1 VILVVIIFFYYFFKI
16 SVSKDNKD
24 YKNNHIFINDYT
36 LVLQNLKII
45 SDDYDKEISDLISF
59 LNTLLQKYEYLFI
72 SNNESNK
79 EEFNFNIFDIS
90 ISNVNEKKIK
100 AFKKIKSLQNKNENI
115 LNDNDTIKQKI
126 KNKIKDI
133 FKSVHDI
140 AVNITNN
147 EEKNHKNI
155 IDINSSGSFSNSIE
169 ISSYDEGKKNKIGIN
184 NSKITEKKSKITI
197 DILKLHKEY
206 NLKNYVDIYI
216 TFKNKLIQNFIYRI
230 YNKNIFIRFF
240 YYIFCQKHKLAQFY
254 YKNQWLNFNL
264 AIENPSDV
272 QWENCYISKCKKF
285 LRRFLSIFISFLI
298 IVVITVIDI
307 WMNIKS
313 LQDSEE
319 VDIIMITRLKVY
331 VIQIINIFSSF
342 VLNKLT
348 NFEKHTSKSKEISSN
363 ISKYFW
369 LNILIQI
376 TVLFH
381 SKCLL
386 VFSYYDVE
394 NYYILSKTII
404 LNMIYSI
411 LTSQISQIFFY
422 FWNLLK
428 RFGDS
433 KYNNG
438 KTTKLTDKKK
448 YEKIYLGPEFPFA
461 EKYAKILVNLFVCLL
476 FGVNSPVLNFFFACF
491 LIVTFLVDKFLI
503 INYYKKPLFYGE
515 FLSKTLISYLFF
527 RVFLFIVG
535 LFFIFQ
541 IHIF

>member
-1 VILVVIIFFYYFFKI
+1 
-16 SVSKDNKD
+16 
-24 YKNNHIFINDYT
+24 
-36 LVLQNLKII
+36 
-45 SDDYDKEISDLISF
+45 
-59 LNTLLQKYEYLFI
+59 
-72 SNNESNK
+72 
-79 EEFNFNIFDIS
+79 
-90 ISNVNEKKIK
+90 
-100 AFKKIKSLQNKNENI
+100 
-115 LNDNDTIKQKI
+115 
-126 KNKIKDI
+126 
-133 FKSVHDI
+133 
-140 AVNITNN
+140 
-147 EEKNHKNI
+147 
-155 IDINSSGSFSNSIE
+155 
-169 ISSYDEGKKNKIGIN
+169 
-184 NSKITEKKSKITI
+184 
-197 DILKLHKEY
+197 
-206 NLKNYVDIYI
+206 
-216 TFKNKLIQNFIYRI
+216 
-230 YNKNIFIRFF
+230 
-240 YYIFCQKHKLAQFY
+240 
-254 YKNQWLNFNL
+254 
-264 AIENPSDV
+264 
-272 QWENCYISKCKKF
+272 
-285 LRRFLSIFISFLI
+285 
-298 IVVITVIDI
+298 
-307 WMNIKS
+307 MNIKS
-313 LQDSEE
+313 LQDSKE

-369 LNILIQI
+369 LNFLIQI

-386 VFSYYDVE
+386 VFSYYDIE

-515 FLSKTLISYLFF
+515 FLSKTLISFF
-527 RVFLFIVG
+527 FFGVFLFIAGLLYHISNPYLFNNDMLYKILKQGYYHVDYTEKTISYILNPFG
-535 LFFIFQ
+535 LFYSVYFLFSRENSTNLNRIFYYNYNPICFIY
-541 IHIF
+541 IIIFIVFFINPTSKLKKIFKPKDKLSSF